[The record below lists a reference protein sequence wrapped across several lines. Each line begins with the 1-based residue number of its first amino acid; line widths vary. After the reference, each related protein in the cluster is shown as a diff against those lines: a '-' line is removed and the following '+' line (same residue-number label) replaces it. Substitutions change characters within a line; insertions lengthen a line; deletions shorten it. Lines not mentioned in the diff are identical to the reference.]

1 MRNDD
6 HAARADELRRA
17 GEDAEAETR
26 WQDAAAAYE
35 QCLSLMADAP
45 AEGSP
50 GREAGGGDEAA
61 LLTALG
67 RCYWNLS
74 EARTAWRFLRR
85 AISLYQQLGDAAGQS
100 RETIEITRIWGPQER
115 HKAMAQDALDAL
127 AAAGADEP
135 YLRAR
140 LLLRMRWFDDDADP
154 GSGAKF
160 EEAMAI
166 GERYGFEDV
175 LAARIEQEA
184 WAATDAGRMDE
195 GNALR
200 ERAHAIYAKTKMY
213 DGAAQML
220 RGSGFNSMGFGLLD
234 AGYELAERAFDYASS
249 VNILFTAQLALMDMA
264 AVPYARGEF
273 KRCEALLARSPGT
286 SDFRIDLYSM
296 WMVDARGD
304 AQGALRLMVDPARGG
319 NATTAMGQLHA
330 ASAGVLFRAGKRDAA
345 RQAMDA
351 WATVERGWEGWEED
365 VALESPTLIECLL
378 ELGDAS
384 LHRRVYDAFAKVDE
398 RGTVPVRFSTLQGRA
413 LAPVR
418 GGLALKLGLLDEAE
432 SLYRDGLAWCERERC
447 AADAALC
454 RAGLSAVAAARG

>member
-1 MRNDD
+1 MRYDD
-6 HAARADELRRA
+6 HGATADELRRA
-17 GEDAEAETR
+17 GEDAEAATR
-26 WQDAAAAYE
+26 WQDAATAYE
-35 QCLSLMADAP
+35 ECLALMADAP
-45 AEGSP
+45 
-50 GREAGGGDEAA
+50 EAGGAEEAA

-85 AISLYQQLGDAAGQS
+85 AISLYQQIGDAAGQA
-100 RETIEITRIWGPQER
+100 RATVEITRIWGPGER
-115 HKAMAQDALDAL
+115 HKAMAQEALEAL
-127 AAAGADEP
+127 EAAGADEP

-140 LLLRMRWFDDDADP
+140 LLLRLRWFDEDADP

-166 GERYGFEDV
+166 GERYAFADV
-175 LAARIEQEA
+175 LAARIDRDA
-184 WAATDAGRMDE
+184 WEATDAGRIDE
-195 GNALR
+195 GNELR
-200 ERAHAIYAKTKMY
+200 EQAHAIYAKTKMY

-220 RGSGFNSMGFGLLD
+220 RGSGSSTMGFGLLD
-234 AGYELAERAFDYASS
+234 QGYALSERAFDYASS

-273 KRCEALLARSPGT
+273 ERCEAVLARSPGNA
-286 SDFRIDLYSM
+286 DFRADLYRM
-296 WMVDARGD
+296 WMTEARGD

-319 NATTAMGQLHA
+319 NAQGAMGQLHA

-351 WATVERGWEGWEED
+351 WASVERGWEED
-365 VALESPTLIECLL
+365 IAWESPALLECLL
-378 ELGDAS
+378 DLGDEA
-384 LHRRVYDAFAKVDE
+384 LHRRVYDAFVKVDA
-398 RGTVPVRFSTLQGRA
+398 RIKPPVYFATLQGRA
-413 LAPVR
+413 RAPVR

-432 SLYRDGLAWCERERC
+432 SHYRDGLAWCERERC

-454 RAGLSAVAAARG
+454 RAGLAAVAGARG